1 MAYQITVRVFQT
13 NSNAFFR
20 CVEQSVFSSGT
31 WTSTSDTYV
40 LNMTGSGTSGSLR
53 LEADTGERIIAVF
66 GVHNYKRWCDIVT
79 ALTPADSGTKLLP
92 EWYVEGTDRGKVKW
106 SQLAEYSVTSTAPRA
121 RKYSIKY
128 VVADGNNLVANLT
141 IGWSVLIY
149 LALSITHR
157 FSRATLE
164 SNRFVNVIN
173 K

>member
-13 NSNAFFR
+13 NSDAFFR
-20 CVEQSVFSSGT
+20 CVEH
-31 WTSTSDTYV
+31 DTYV